1 LRHFEATAS
10 ASSSIRYYFMA
21 YSVIQ
26 PPFTLDFQQMSRS
39 ELLAYRDWFHSV
51 SRDRIAQLAAAMNA
65 SEGFECWTADFTPK
79 SLAPLSQWFRT
90 QAATRERTPDE
101 IAEIRGGLA
110 FPIEISTQEL
120 TNRTYSLAMDIAFY
134 FAEVILTNIPGT
146 RWDQPLRGKTLA
158 DYGQPVLVGLRP
170 VPINPVRVMIVI
182 ARGFADG
189 SKPDDAI
196 PKLYERWVAE
206 RG

>member
-10 ASSSIRYYFMA
+10 ASSSIRLYFMA

-26 PPFTLDFQQMSRS
+26 PPFTLDFQRMSRS

-51 SRDRIAQLAAAMNA
+51 SQERIAQLAGAMSA
-65 SEGFECWTADFTPK
+65 SEGFENWTSDFTPN
-79 SLAPLSQWFRT
+79 SLVPLSHWFRI
-90 QAATRERTPDE
+90 QVGTRERTPE
-101 IAEIRGGLA
+101 ELAEIRGGLS

-120 TNRTYSLAMDIAFY
+120 TNRTFSLAMDIGFY
-134 FAEVILTNIPGT
+134 FAEVVLTNIPGT
-146 RWDQPLRGKTLA
+146 RWDQPLRGRTLA

-170 VPINPVRVMIVI
+170 IPTNPMRVMITI

-189 SKPDDAI
+189 SEPDDAI
-196 PKLYERWVAE
+196 PKLYERWAAD
-206 RG
+206 RR